1 MRVILNI
8 CCQIERPTAGFCYVN
23 SGPFQILCNSSI
35 PYLGLSIQ
43 LNVSPIPLE
52 ICRPLDES
60 CTPLDESCTP
70 LLLPNTAHVIL
81 FTLCQL
87 WSRSS
92 RTLSQICIYGH
103 EYSIERTSVSIRD
116 MPTIRCALHPTFRA
130 SYSVSQPACS
140 MSAPGPDIS
149 SVVTV

>member
-60 CTPLDESCTP
+60 CTPL
-70 LLLPNTAHVIL
+70 LLPNTAHVIL

-116 MPTIRCALHPTFRA
+116 MPTIRCAFHSTFA
-130 SYSVSQPACS
+130 ANYSSHQPFCA
-140 MSAPGPDIS
+140 MSTLYPVKSIAI
-149 SVVTV
+149 VF